1 MAMVADGLRCF
12 LVASRQNFCFR
23 KQFFLPEA
31 PQADSIS
38 VPRNQRFPL
47 VVLLPLFLPAL
58 RLLPGHTPAHELKCF
73 ADANWPMSGPTS
85 ANTLAAPFSFIPGTV
100 CSNFHRGGI
109 PQSFDFGPDLLIQL
123 QNRLLQKTQVLQ
135 AVVNHRAMVATQSM
149 PFQSRHNLRNL
160 GLRSALRELR
170 DLRGGMLCL
179 PTGIPTS
186 TGRNPPRCLTGYC

>member
-23 KQFFLPEA
+23 KQFFFPAA

-123 QNRLLQKTQVLQ
+123 QNRLLQKRKCSRLLIIGRWWPLSRCPS
-135 AVVNHRAMVATQSM
+135 RAAIICGI
-149 PFQSRHNLRNL
+149 L
-160 GLRSALRELR
+160 GFARPCANCAISAG
-170 DLRGGMLCL
+170 DAL
-179 PTGIPTS
+179 PS
-186 TGRNPPRCLTGYC
+186 NR